1 MDPPA
6 PRPTRAT
13 DHELTAHLAEAV
25 ALRLPDERLAA
36 VSEVLAQLLAFAAT
50 LEELPLEDVEPA
62 STRPGWQ

>member
-1 MDPPA
+1 MDP
-6 PRPTRAT
+6 PTRAT
-13 DHELTAHLAEAV
+13 DHELTAHLAQAV

-36 VSEVLAQLLAFAAT
+36 VSEVLAQLLAFAAA